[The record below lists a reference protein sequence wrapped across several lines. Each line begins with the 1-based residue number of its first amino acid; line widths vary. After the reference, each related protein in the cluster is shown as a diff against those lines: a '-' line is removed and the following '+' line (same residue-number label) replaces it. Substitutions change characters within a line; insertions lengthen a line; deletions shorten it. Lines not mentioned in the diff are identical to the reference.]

1 MGSVA
6 IVRCSVEL
14 SVRIRCVR
22 MGDVPAE
29 QIDDDDVVPLPSHP
43 ARMVGGPVD
52 MHAF

>member
-1 MGSVA
+1 MYT
-6 IVRCSVEL
+6 VRTYG
-14 SVRIRCVR
+14 RCAGR
-22 MGDVPAE
+22 PAE